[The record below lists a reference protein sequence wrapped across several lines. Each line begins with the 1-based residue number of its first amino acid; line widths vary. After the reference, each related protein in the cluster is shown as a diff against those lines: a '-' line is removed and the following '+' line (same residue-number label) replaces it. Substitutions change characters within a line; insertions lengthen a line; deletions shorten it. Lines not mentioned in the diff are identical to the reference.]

1 MLEPST
7 GRRLRSSAIAVLVVL
22 RPYLFLTPGL
32 LILGG
37 LLGAVLI
44 LLRYSFNGYESD
56 GGMYDGWM
64 LESYRRFFTDPYYYK
79 VILNTLRIAGITTL
93 VTLLMAFPVAYYWS
107 ITRCTRPWC

>member
-56 GGMYDGWM
+56 GGC
-64 LESYRRFFTDPYYYK
+64 
-79 VILNTLRIAGITTL
+79 TTGGCWRATA
-93 VTLLMAFPVAYYWS
+93 VSSRTPTT
-107 ITRCTRPWC
+107 TR